1 MTDSTRSGAPA
12 DWDRLAEIYER
23 VQEGSVAERRQVIEE
38 LRQTSPAL
46 ADELVAML
54 EATPTAAGLEI
65 EARFRITESTPSLEP
80 GVRLGPWRLLR
91 FLARGGMGEVYLAER
106 ADGQFEQQAA
116 VKLLRPGVA
125 SADLLERFRLE
136 RNLLARLVHPAVVPL
151 LDAGTAPDGRPYLAL
166 RYVDGRPITL
176 FCAETGASAR
186 RRGELFVEL
195 CRAVQFAHANL
206 VVHRDLKPSNVL
218 VSDGGRV
225 HLLDFGIAKLLS
237 SASETS
243 EPTRALDL
251 APMTPQRAA
260 PEQRRGEPVTT
271 ATDVWALG
279 LLLHELMTGTLPAA
293 AQAGGAALD
302 RDLGAVVGRAT
313 APEPERRYSSAGE
326 LAEDVERWLRG
337 EPVRARPDSFGY
349 RARRFVGR
357 HRLAVVAAAATSV
370 ALALLSLV
378 SVLRSREAAREREA
392 ASREAKRSEA
402 VVDLVVDLFGGLDPI
417 SGADLDSVRVSDLIA
432 QGAAKAAKLDDQPDV
447 QARLRHVLGRIQLE
461 RSAWVPAREL
471 LKAARDAEVARLPPD
486 DLGAVA
492 VELDYARALHSTGE
506 RAAALAEGEAA
517 LARVEGSAAAPP
529 LLLANALG
537 ATGSLDGGAQGE
549 ARLERAL
556 AILRSTPGA
565 DRLEIAS
572 CLTSLGWIR
581 RLRGEAEASRGLFA
595 ESLAIV
601 REERGET
608 HPHTLGLRS
617 SLASMLSDPAE
628 RMVENEAILAL
639 RRERLGEHHYQVA
652 NSWTALGGA
661 QLDTGSFAAAAESFA
676 RAHTIWVETDGPG
689 NPMSLAALRNLA
701 RALDR
706 ADRPAA
712 AATSWDRL
720 AADMKHSPADP
731 RTLAS
736 YHVDLAL
743 RQLGLKQPAAA
754 ETEAA
759 AALTLL
765 ASTPQPAPVTTAR
778 AQAARGRALL
788 ALGREADARPLLE
801 SASATFEKRPPE
813 NPEEAAAVRR
823 ALGLN

>member
-1 MTDSTRSGAPA
+1 MTDAPRSGAPA
-12 DWDRLAEIYER
+12 DWDRLAELYEQ
-23 VQEGSVAERRQVIEE
+23 VQDGSAAERQIVLEE
-38 LRQTSPAL
+38 ARRSSPEL
-46 ADELVAML
+46 AAELEGML
-54 EATPTAAGLEI
+54 DATPTAAGLEI
-65 EARFRITESTPSLEP
+65 EARFRVTESTPSMEP
-80 GVRLGPWRLLR
+80 GTRLGPWQLLR

-106 ADGQFEQQAA
+106 ADGEFEQQAA

-136 RNLLARLVHPAVVPL
+136 RNLLARLAHPAVVPL

-176 FCAETGASAR
+176 YCVETEASAR

-218 VSDGGRV
+218 VSDDGRV

-237 SASETS
+237 SANETS
-243 EPTRALDL
+243 EPTLALDL

-279 LLLHELMTGTLPAA
+279 LLLHELMTGTLPAVPRA
-293 AQAGGAALD
+293 EEVALD

-313 APEPERRYSSAGE
+313 AAEPERRYSSAGE
-326 LAEDVERWLRG
+326 LADDVGRWLRG
-337 EPVRARPDSFGY
+337 EPVHARPDSFGY

-357 HRLAVVAAAATSV
+357 HRFAVSAATAAGV
-370 ALALLSLV
+370 ALALLALV
-378 SVLRSREAAREREA
+378 SVLRSREAASEREA
-392 ASREAKRSEA
+392 ASQAAERSEA

-461 RSAWVPAREL
+461 RSAWIPAKAL

-486 DLGAVA
+486 DLGPVA

-506 RAAALAEGEAA
+506 RAEALAEGEAA
-517 LARVEGSAAAPP
+517 LARVERSPTAPP

-537 ATGSLDGGAQGE
+537 ATGSLQGNAEGE

-556 AILRSTPGA
+556 TILRSTPGA
-565 DRLEIAS
+565 NRLEIAS

-581 RLRGEAEASRGLFA
+581 RMHGEEEGSRKLFA
-595 ESLAIV
+595 EALAIV
-601 REERGET
+601 RQERGET

-617 SLASMLSDPAE
+617 TLAAMLPDPAE
-628 RMVENEAILAL
+628 RLRESEAILAL

-652 NSWTALGGA
+652 NSWTLLGNS
-661 QLDTGSFAAAAESFA
+661 QVDSGSFAAAAESYS
-676 RAHTIWVETDGPG
+676 RAHAIWLETDGPG
-689 NPMSLAALRNLA
+689 QSDVPGGAAQSGASARSRRPPRRCGEELEPPGHGHEGLA
-701 RALDR
+701 RGSEDARQLPCRSR
-706 ADRPAA
+706 APPARPESAGGRRIRSDSRLGAARRDAA
-712 AATSWDRL
+712 ARTADHRPRSGRARPCAPCPRSGDRG
-720 AADMKHSPADP
+720 PP
-731 RTLAS
+731 
-736 YHVDLAL
+736 
-743 RQLGLKQPAAA
+743 
-754 ETEAA
+754 
-759 AALTLL
+759 
-765 ASTPQPAPVTTAR
+765 
-778 AQAARGRALL
+778 AARG
-788 ALGREADARPLLE
+788 G
-801 SASATFEKRPPE
+801 K
-813 NPEEAAAVRR
+813 
-823 ALGLN
+823 